1 MAKKKVNK
9 SALIREYFK
18 TNPTSGLTEIAR
30 AISEQGHPVSPAHV
44 NQALNGLRK
53 KRKKG
58 RGRPVGSANKRP
70 ATSSAGSKAMDQLSL
85 AADFCKACGGVDI
98 AINVLNSLKQI
109 ASRL

>member
-18 TNPTSGLTEIAR
+18 NNPTAGLTEIAR

-58 RGRPVGSANKRP
+58 RGRPIASASKRA
-70 ATSSAGSKAMDQLSL
+70 ATSSSSNRAMDQLSL
-85 AADFCKACGGVDI
+85 AAEFCKACGGVDI
-98 AINVLNSLKQI
+98 AIDVLNSLKQI
-109 ASRL
+109 ASKL